1 MLERD
6 TSLAEQPFN
15 GESMVS
21 QYMLTSSLCFYFKDN
36 ELQTLFYF
44 QLIPMSVL
52 YGVFL
57 FMGVSSMV
65 GVQLIQRILIIFMP
79 PKYQPDYMFLRTV
92 PLRRVH
98 MFTAVQVACLAVLWV
113 IKTIKSI
120 SIVFPIMVRFVCILE
135 TSLYINV
142 PYTNFLCYVL
152 YSQLENCCWSLP
164 C

>member
-1 MLERD
+1 M
-6 TSLAEQPFN
+6 TSHF
-15 GESMVS
+15 VS
-21 QYMLTSSLCFYFKDN
+21 KPCFI
-36 ELQTLFYF
+36 F

-120 SIVFPIMVRFVCILE
+120 SIVFPIMVRFLCILE
-135 TSLYINV
+135 TSLLYINV
-142 PYTNFLCYVL
+142 PYTHFLFTGQKSVM
-152 YSQLENCCWSLP
+152 CCIHSLKIVAGL
-164 C
+164 CHVEGN

>member
-1 MLERD
+1 MFQTIPVSVLCEI
-6 TSLAEQPFN
+6 
-15 GESMVS
+15 SMFQMIPASVLCEISMFKMIPVS
-21 QYMLTSSLCFYFKDN
+21 VLHEISM
-36 ELQTLFYF
+36 F
-44 QLIPMSVL
+44 QMIPMSVLHEISMFQMIPMSVL

-65 GVQLIQRILIIFMP
+65 GVQLIQRILIVFMP

-120 SIVFPIMVRFVCILE
+120 SIVFPIMVGGVTLKYYPTF
-135 TSLYINV
+135 
-142 PYTNFLCYVL
+142 FL
-152 YSQLENCCWSLP
+152 
-164 C
+164 

>member
-1 MLERD
+1 MS
-6 TSLAEQPFN
+6 SLAACQLHVLAFFN
-15 GESMVS
+15 SHLTCVGELHKFMFIPSFLFWRQLFAGIVV
-21 QYMLTSSLCFYFKDN
+21 DV
-36 ELQTLFYF
+36 LFYF
-44 QLIPMSVL
+44 QMIPMSVL

-120 SIVFPIMVRFVCILE
+120 SIVFPIMVGDTMRCSSRATFE
-135 TSLYINV
+135 
-142 PYTNFLCYVL
+142 
-152 YSQLENCCWSLP
+152 
-164 C
+164 

>member
-1 MLERD
+1 MSVLYEI
-6 TSLAEQPFN
+6 
-15 GESMVS
+15 SMFQMISVS
-21 QYMLTSSLCFYFKDN
+21 KLYEIMFQIIPISVLYEISMFQISIMFVLYEIMFQIIPISVLYEISM
-36 ELQTLFYF
+36 F

-65 GVQLIQRILIIFMP
+65 GVQLIQRILIVFMP

-120 SIVFPIMVRFVCILE
+120 SIVFPIMVGGVTLKYYPQF
-135 TSLYINV
+135 
-142 PYTNFLCYVL
+142 FL
-152 YSQLENCCWSLP
+152 
-164 C
+164 